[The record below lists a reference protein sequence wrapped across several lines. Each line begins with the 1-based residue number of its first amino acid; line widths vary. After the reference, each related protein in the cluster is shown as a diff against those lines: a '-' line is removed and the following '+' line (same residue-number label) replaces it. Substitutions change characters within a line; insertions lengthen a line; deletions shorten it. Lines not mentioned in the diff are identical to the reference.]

1 MFKTYI
7 RLTKP
12 GIVVS
17 NLMIAAASFLFGS
30 TAHLYAIDF
39 VAMVAGLGLIIASGC
54 VFNNYIDRGIDAKMK
69 RTKKRAL
76 VTGQISARTAL
87 MYASLLGVAGS
98 VILGLWVNL
107 LTLAVALFG
116 LFFYVIVYGIGKR
129 RTVHGTLIGSI
140 SGSVPPVVGYC
151 GATNHLDGGAL
162 LLFIIMV
169 FWQMPH
175 FYAIAIYRSH
185 EYATAGLPV
194 LPVVKGIQVAKTQ
207 ITSYIAAYVIAAMAL
222 SWFGYAGKTY
232 LAVMLI
238 AGVYW
243 LWLAAKGFNTED
255 DNRWARKIFGTSLLV
270 LVTFSVII
278 SLDALL
284 P

>member
-1 MFKTYI
+1 
-7 RLTKP
+7 
-12 GIVVS
+12 
-17 NLMIAAASFLFGS
+17 
-30 TAHLYAIDF
+30 
-39 VAMVAGLGLIIASGC
+39 
-54 VFNNYIDRGIDAKMK
+54 
-69 RTKKRAL
+69 